1 MAVCFKKGV
10 QAQQLDV
17 DTSPQLKVMFFRV
30 VLADHFALLLCAM
43 YRNSL
48 AGV

>member
-1 MAVCFKKGV
+1 MAVCFREGV

-17 DTSPQLKVMFFRV
+17 DRSPQLEVMFFRV
-30 VLADHFALLLCAM
+30 VLADHSALLLCAM
-43 YRNSL
+43 YRNPL